1 MMLSSIFKLLL
12 VAAQD
17 TVTILHSPVDC
28 NCLRNIVQ
36 YIHQRC
42 RSQGWTPPCRQAFVL
57 REDGMPKIGVKLR
70 EMRRRRDLGVRELA
84 ARSGISHST
93 ISLIERDKMSPSVDT
108 LSAVLDAL
116 GTTLPGFFS
125 DLQSSLPYTPF
136 YGAEELVEIGKVETI
151 SYRVIGLNH
160 PNRQLLMLHETYA
173 IGADTGEAF
182 AHAAQESGMVISGS
196 VEVTVGGQKKVLNK
210 GDGYYF
216 DSRLPQCQ

>member
-1 MMLSSIFKLLL
+1 MGKDS
-12 VAAQD
+12 
-17 TVTILHSPVDC
+17 
-28 NCLRNIVQ
+28 
-36 YIHQRC
+36 
-42 RSQGWTPPCRQAFVL
+42 
-57 REDGMPKIGVKLR
+57 MPKIGVKLR

-93 ISLIERDKMSPSVDT
+93 ISLIERDRMSPSIDT

-136 YGAEELVEIGKVETI
+136 YGSDELVEIGKVETI

-173 IGADTGEAF
+173 VGADTGEAF
-182 AHAAQESGMVISGS
+182 AHAAQEAGMVISGA
-196 VEVTVGGQKKVLNK
+196 VEVTVGGQKKILKK

-216 DSRLPQCQ
+216 DSRLPHRFRNVGEEKSEILSAITPPTY